1 MSRRVL
7 QEAPASVRTMMR
19 TRPGPSDLVEVT
31 RTGNILTSKGTGF
44 LDARLDEYIAVMD
57 EAITSGRSPAW
68 EHTVTDLNALIRVEP
83 DPRV

>member
-7 QEAPASVRTMMR
+7 QEAPASVRALLR
-19 TRPGPSDLVEVT
+19 TRPDLSDLVEVT
-31 RTGNILTSKGTGF
+31 RTGNILTSSGTGF
-44 LDARLDEYIAVMD
+44 LHARLDEYISVMD

-68 EHTVTDLNALIRVEP
+68 EHTVTDLNALIRIEP